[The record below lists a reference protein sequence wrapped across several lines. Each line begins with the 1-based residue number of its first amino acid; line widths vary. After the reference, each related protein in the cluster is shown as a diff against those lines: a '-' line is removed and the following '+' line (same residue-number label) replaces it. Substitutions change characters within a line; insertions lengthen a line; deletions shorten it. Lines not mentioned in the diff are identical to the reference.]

1 MSMNNLMQREG
12 GWMVAEVMLG
22 TLHLLLIDR
31 SIDRSINPVGSL
43 PGWIA
48 AVAYKPPP
56 LWSASEGGMGSD
68 SDVGEVMSAR
78 SAALAQHCPS
88 SLGPCAMIDHTGER
102 DSDALAACT
111 HHTDKMASGEEGMSI
126 LGAERA
132 GGSEGDREGGRLWA
146 SRGNHC
152 EDATGT
158 AGGGPFPPT
167 ADVFGVQQWALA
179 LRDPAAIQDHL
190 GRRFP
195 ARLGPVRS
203 PFRRGD
209 SVQWTH
215 SARSEG
221 PPKRTAE
228 MTRRRGARPALDLV
242 VGRFPSL
249 GCDTIH
255 EAAEERRLHQADE
268 SRPSDRYQVGL
279 DIVNRA
285 GELQVLCKLW
295 FWSEMELGLRLGD
308 APEKRGGGLGL
319 MLGMR
324 LVVGRGGRDEDKER
338 RVEEEE
344 EEETEE
350 GRGLAEAPLQL
361 SLLPLLPVP
370 LQQPSSRQLR
380 LPWTTETSKN
390 PDEKKLDAS
399 MRGFDMNH
407 APSADEGA
415 SSSSSPKSIGS
426 SFQMDFSAQRDGDEP
441 GEGGEA
447 TAVEIGSLR
456 VSDEEENGM
465 GRKKLRLTKEQSAFL
480 EESFKEHNTLN
491 PVRSSS
497 SPICTNP

>member
-1 MSMNNLMQREG
+1 MDGCRGHAWNSPSPFN
-12 GWMVAEVMLG
+12 
-22 TLHLLLIDR
+22 R

-167 ADVFGVQQWALA
+167 ADVFGVQRWALA

-209 SVQWTH
+209 SVQLTH

-390 PDEKKLDAS
+390 PDESYA
-399 MRGFDMNH
+399 FY
-407 APSADEGA
+407 
-415 SSSSSPKSIGS
+415 
-426 SFQMDFSAQRDGDEP
+426 MDFSAQRDGDEP